1 MDKKDYEKIIQA
13 MSEELSERIVSEEQ
27 DLAKRARLI
36 DQDVAEIV
44 REVGL
49 QTTKKVLE
57 KTRDRL
63 VLKKNSRDWKALEIQ
78 PLNIM

>member
-27 DLAKRARLI
+27 DLEKRARLI

-63 VLKKNSRDWKALEIQ
+63 VLKKKSKDWKA
-78 PLNIM
+78 

>member
-1 MDKKDYEKIIQA
+1 MAKKDYEKIIQT

-27 DLAKRARLI
+27 DLEKRARLI
-36 DQDVAEIV
+36 DPDIAEIV

-57 KTRDRL
+57 KTRDKL
-63 VLKKNSRDWKALEIQ
+63 VLKKTPGTGDRKESDH
-78 PLNIM
+78 

>member
-36 DQDVAEIV
+36 DQDIAEIV

-57 KTRDRL
+57 KSRDRL
-63 VLKKNSRDWKALEIQ
+63 VLKKTSGTGKRKESDD
-78 PLNIM
+78 